1 MPVVKATQPLAM
13 LKYAGIAVLMLVL
26 ILSACGSEETGSATP
41 IDGPETVAVDPDET
55 GFAERTP
62 EDSTADNPLA
72 LEPGLYVTEGTDCRN
87 PSETGY
93 RLWTGRGLEGATS
106 SDCTFEVSSLE
117 GETYTGRQSCA
128 GSGTPAEYT
137 IEILE
142 PGSFML
148 TEAGETMHLTLCP
161 EGEGPAWV
169 DERLTN
175 N

>member
-1 MPVVKATQPLAM
+1 M
-13 LKYAGIAVLMLVL
+13 LKYPRISVLMLVL
-26 ILSACGSEETGSATP
+26 NLMACGSEETGSAPP

-62 EDSTADNPLA
+62 ADNTTENPLA
-72 LEPGLYVTEGTDCRN
+72 LEPGLYVTEGTDCAN
-87 PSETGY
+87 PSETDY
-93 RLWTGRGLEGATS
+93 RVWTGRGLEGSTS
-106 SDCTFEVSSLE
+106 ADCTFEVTSLE

-128 GSGTPAEYT
+128 GSGTSAEFT

-142 PGSFML
+142 PGSFVL

-161 EGEGPAWV
+161 EGEAPEWV
-169 DERLTN
+169 EERLTN